1 MFRLF
6 FEPIEKNGARELMV
20 LDMVYED
27 FNDFQIDPNRRV
39 VRVSLKPNI
48 NNGIRTW
55 EEMMTSL
62 KEGWDIYKLTY
73 RQVYPNGS
81 LIEIDIP
88 IGYNVRII
96 LK

>member
-6 FEPIEKNGARELMV
+6 FEPIEKNEERELMV
-20 LDMVYED
+20 LDKVYED
-27 FNDFQIDPNRRV
+27 FNDFQIDLNRRV
-39 VRVSLKPNI
+39 VRVNLKPNI

-55 EEMMTSL
+55 EEMMSCL

-88 IGYNVRII
+88 VGYNVRVI

>member
-6 FEPIEKNGARELMV
+6 FEPIEKNGELMV

-27 FNDFQIDPNRRV
+27 FNDFQIDTNRRV
-39 VRVSLKPNI
+39 VCVNLRPNI

-55 EEMMTSL
+55 EKMMTCL

-73 RQVYPNGS
+73 RLVYPNGS

-88 IGYNVRII
+88 VGYNVRVI